1 MDSYDVVVV
10 GAGAIGLS
18 AAWWC
23 SKAGKKV
30 LLLDQFDFDNDFF
43 SSKGESRFFRVMY
56 SDPHLS
62 LLAQSAYPL
71 WRELESDSGLNGIL
85 NDTSLLFFGPP
96 SGVDTPEGDLKDS
109 EAVLEEQGLPFQRLT
124 AADFPERFPVLQGL
138 SDDVVGLVQPQAG
151 VIAADRALRA
161 LADQCRKR
169 GVDMIPRRT
178 VSRIQD
184 APGRVTVTTAQG
196 TYTGKKL
203 ILVPSAWTNG
213 VLDSLNIQLALEIWS
228 MTYAYFEVSPS
239 QYTYPLWFYFGA
251 PKFPGD
257 DTTTYYGLPPLLTP
271 GRIKVG
277 TDFTFLKSPLPPT
290 SPPQADPRMVDL
302 LNTFMREHFRGL
314 QSLAVDPVGCLY
326 TMTPDLNFVL
336 DVLPGHPDVLLF
348 TGDTGQAFKFAP
360 LLGRILSELALTG
373 VTRTNIQPFSI
384 QRPGILRP
392 R

>member
-18 AAWWC
+18 AAYWC

-56 SDPHLS
+56 SNPHLS

-71 WRELESDSGLNGIL
+71 WRELEDDSGLDGIL

-96 SGVDTPEGDLKDS
+96 SGVNTPEGDLKDS
-109 EAVLEEQGLPFQRLT
+109 QAVLEEQGLPFTRLT
-124 AADFPERFPVLQGL
+124 AADFPERYPALKGL

-151 VIAADRALRA
+151 VIAADRALQA
-161 LADQCRKR
+161 LAQLCRKQ
-169 GVDMIPRRT
+169 GVTMIPRRT

-184 APGRVTVTTAQG
+184 APGQVTVTTAQG
-196 TYTGKKL
+196 DYTGKKL
-203 ILVPSAWTNG
+203 ILVPSAWTNP
-213 VLDSLNIQLALEIWS
+213 VLDSLNLQLELEIWT
-228 MTYAYFEVSPS
+228 MTYAYFTVAQS
-239 QYTYPLWFYFGA
+239 QYNYPLWFYFGA
-251 PKFPGD
+251 PQFPGD
-257 DTTTYYGLPPLLTP
+257 DQTTYYGLPPLLTP
-271 GRIKVG
+271 GRLKVG
-277 TDFTFLKSPLPPT
+277 TDFTFQKSPLPPT
-290 SPPQADPRMVDL
+290 SPPQADPRMVEL
-302 LNTFMREHFRGL
+302 LNSFMRAHFQGL
-314 QSLAVDPVGCLY
+314 QSLAQDPVGCLY

-336 DVLPGHPDVLLF
+336 DALPGHPDILLF
-348 TGDTGQAFKFAP
+348 TGDTGQAFKFTP
-360 LLGRILSELALTG
+360 LLGKILAELALTG
-373 VTRTNIQPFSI
+373 VTQFNIQPFSI